1 MKKIVLLLTCLTSL
15 LFSQTYTDM
24 LGRNVT
30 LKKSDKIV
38 CIGPGALRLA
48 VYLGLENRLVGI
60 EKTEHE
66 ATSFSPY
73 RTFLGQERISKL
85 PIIGTGGPGKMP
97 DLEALLVAKPDFII
111 ASFVDKNQLD
121 LIASKTNIPLIA
133 ISYGASYGGT
143 SKKNLE
149 DIKNS
154 LLLLGTITHTE
165 ERAKALVMFIHSQEE
180 MLSKLKLPAKKLY
193 VGGVGYKGIQGLS
206 STEVNYPPFELLGL
220 KNTLFEK
227 SSVQGHQFIELEAL
241 IHHNPDMIFIDKFG
255 KAKVEQEYQAQ
266 KALFDTLSAY
276 QTGNVKEV
284 LGFNF
289 YSTNVEN
296 LLVIA
301 WQIAAYLGAPVD
313 VNAKAHTIFN
323 AFYGETK
330 GSALLESLPYGL
342 NQK

>member
-1 MKKIVLLLTCLTSL
+1 MKKILSLLLLFATM

-24 LGRNVT
+24 LGRKVS
-30 LKKSDKIV
+30 LEKSDKIV

-60 EKTEHE
+60 EKTENDPS
-66 ATSFSPY
+66 ALSPY
-73 RTFLGQERISKL
+73 RTFLGKEKISKL

-111 ASFVDKNQLD
+111 ASFVDKNQLE

-143 SKKNLE
+143 SKKNLD

-154 LLLLGTITHTE
+154 LLLLGDITHTSQ
-165 ERAKALVMFIHSQEE
+165 RAHALVAFIKAQEE
-180 MLSKLKLPAKKLY
+180 ALGAISLPSQKLY
-193 VGGVGYKGIQGLS
+193 VGGIGYKGVQGLT
-206 STEVNYPPFELLGL
+206 STEATYPPFELLGL
-220 KNTLFEK
+220 KNSVFEGTTT
-227 SSVQGHQFIELEAL
+227 QGHQFIELEAL
-241 IHHNPDMIFIDKFG
+241 MKNDPDIIFIDLFG
-255 KAKVEQEYQAQ
+255 KQKVEQDYLTQ
-266 KALFDTLSAY
+266 KALYDTLKAY
-276 QTGNVKEV
+276 KTGNVKEI

-301 WQIAAYLGAPVD
+301 WQIAAHLGAPVD
-313 VNAKAHTIFN
+313 VNEKAHAIFN
-323 AFYGETK
+323 AFYTEPK
-330 GSALLESLPYGL
+330 GSVLLESLPYGFA
-342 NQK
+342 KK

>member
-1 MKKIVLLLTCLTSL
+1 MKKSIAFLMFLSSL

-24 LGRNVT
+24 LGREVRID
-30 LKKSDKIV
+30 KSDKIV

-60 EKTEHE
+60 EKTENE
-66 ATSFSPY
+66 ASLFSPY
-73 RTFLGQERISKL
+73 RTFLGKERISKL

-121 LIASKTNIPLIA
+121 LIASKTNIPLVA

-154 LLLLGTITHTE
+154 LLLLGSIAHSEKRAQELIT
-165 ERAKALVMFIHSQEE
+165 FIQSQEE
-180 MLSKLKLPAKKLY
+180 MLAKVKLPSKKLY
-193 VGGVGYKGIQGLS
+193 VGGVGYKGTQGIT

-241 IHHNPDMIFIDKFG
+241 IHHNPDIIFIDKFG

-266 KALFDTLSAY
+266 KALYDTLSAY
-276 QTGNVKEV
+276 KTGNVKEV

-296 LLVIA
+296 LLIIA
-301 WQIAAYLGAPVD
+301 WQIAAYLGEPVD
-313 VNAKAHTIFN
+313 VNEKAHAIFN
-323 AFYGETK
+323 AFYGTPK
-330 GSALLESLPYGL
+330 GSTLLESLPYGFA
-342 NQK
+342 KK